1 MDILITIAFLAL
13 YYILGLGTVIALKT
27 GLEEDVK
34 LEGADYLMA
43 AGFPIL
49 LFVVFILVYALTTR
63 ILESFEYESKME
75 TLGKIAKAMIERG
88 SNVNIENLMNEL
100 DREKNDKK

>member
-1 MDILITIAFLAL
+1 MTINELLPIL
-13 YYILGLGTVIALKT
+13 
-27 GLEEDVK
+27 
-34 LEGADYLMA
+34 
-43 AGFPIL
+43 IL

-75 TLGKIAKAMIERG
+75 TLGKIAKVMIERG

>member
-1 MDILITIAFLAL
+1 MTINELLPIL
-13 YYILGLGTVIALKT
+13 
-27 GLEEDVK
+27 
-34 LEGADYLMA
+34 
-43 AGFPIL
+43 IL
-49 LFVVFILVYALTTR
+49 LFVVFILVYTLTTR

-100 DREKNDKK
+100 DREKKDEK

>member
-1 MDILITIAFLAL
+1 MTINELLPIL
-13 YYILGLGTVIALKT
+13 
-27 GLEEDVK
+27 
-34 LEGADYLMA
+34 
-43 AGFPIL
+43 IL
-49 LFVVFILVYALTTR
+49 LFVVFILVYTLTTK

-100 DREKNDKK
+100 DREKKDKEIIG

>member
-1 MDILITIAFLAL
+1 MTINELLPIL
-13 YYILGLGTVIALKT
+13 
-27 GLEEDVK
+27 
-34 LEGADYLMA
+34 
-43 AGFPIL
+43 IL
-49 LFVVFILVYALTTR
+49 LFVVFILVYTLTTR

-100 DREKNDKK
+100 DREKKDE

>member
-1 MDILITIAFLAL
+1 MTINELLPIL
-13 YYILGLGTVIALKT
+13 
-27 GLEEDVK
+27 
-34 LEGADYLMA
+34 
-43 AGFPIL
+43 IL

-75 TLGKIAKAMIERG
+75 TLGKIAKTMIERG

>member
-1 MDILITIAFLAL
+1 MTINELLPIL
-13 YYILGLGTVIALKT
+13 
-27 GLEEDVK
+27 
-34 LEGADYLMA
+34 
-43 AGFPIL
+43 IL
-49 LFVVFILVYALTTR
+49 LFVVFILVYTLTTR

-100 DREKNDKK
+100 DKEKKDEEIIG

>member
-1 MDILITIAFLAL
+1 MTINELLPIL
-13 YYILGLGTVIALKT
+13 
-27 GLEEDVK
+27 
-34 LEGADYLMA
+34 
-43 AGFPIL
+43 IL
-49 LFVVFILVYALTTR
+49 LFVVFILVYTLTTR

>member
-1 MDILITIAFLAL
+1 MTINELLPIL
-13 YYILGLGTVIALKT
+13 
-27 GLEEDVK
+27 
-34 LEGADYLMA
+34 
-43 AGFPIL
+43 IL
-49 LFVVFILVYALTTR
+49 LFAVFILVCTLTTR

-100 DREKNDKK
+100 DREKKDKK

>member
-1 MDILITIAFLAL
+1 MTINELLPIL
-13 YYILGLGTVIALKT
+13 
-27 GLEEDVK
+27 
-34 LEGADYLMA
+34 
-43 AGFPIL
+43 IL

-100 DREKNDKK
+100 DREKKDKK

>member
-1 MDILITIAFLAL
+1 MIINELLPIL
-13 YYILGLGTVIALKT
+13 
-27 GLEEDVK
+27 
-34 LEGADYLMA
+34 
-43 AGFPIL
+43 IL
-49 LFVVFILVYALTTR
+49 LFAVFILVYTLTTR

-88 SNVNIENLMNEL
+88 SNINVL

>member
-1 MDILITIAFLAL
+1 MTINELLPIL
-13 YYILGLGTVIALKT
+13 
-27 GLEEDVK
+27 
-34 LEGADYLMA
+34 
-43 AGFPIL
+43 IL

-88 SNVNIENLMNEL
+88 SNVNIENLMDEL